1 MKKIVIVTG
10 SPRPGSNSTIL
21 AKAFA
26 EGAETSGN
34 HVDFFDAV
42 NSRIEGCM
50 ACKKCWTDDKP
61 CVADDDFNKFAEL
74 MEPADVVVF
83 ATPVYWGTYPSQ
95 LKALVDKFF
104 AYGIK
109 RTKVDIRGN
118 KKFILLAC
126 GDGKKE
132 TAFTKMIE
140 LCNSFVE
147 FHNWEFVDAVTV
159 PELVDEYEI
168 IGASELDEAREL
180 GRRL

>member
-26 EGAETSGN
+26 EGAEMSRN

-42 NSRIEGCM
+42 NSRIEGCR

-147 FHNWEFVDAVTV
+147 FHKWEFINAVTV

-168 IGASELDEAREL
+168 MGSPSLDEAREL
-180 GRRL
+180 GRSL